1 LYSRPTDADATTR
14 RRDARDDDG
23 IRGKKIRSFVR
34 DRRATGRS
42 DDDDETRA

>member
-1 LYSRPTDADATTR
+1 LYSRPDATRRAR